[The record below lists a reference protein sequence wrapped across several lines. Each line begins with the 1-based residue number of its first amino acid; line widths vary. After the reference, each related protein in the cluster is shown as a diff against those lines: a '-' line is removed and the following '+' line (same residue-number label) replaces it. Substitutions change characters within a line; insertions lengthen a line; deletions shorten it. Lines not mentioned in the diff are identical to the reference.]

1 MNPIEPNTPPQIRRV
16 RRVGSEWHVTRTDG
30 STLAVPNVNTAPYRS
45 RVSYG
50 FGPDGALD
58 SRPVKP

>member
-1 MNPIEPNTPPQIRRV
+1 MDTPNTPPQIRRV

-30 STLAVPNVNTAPYRS
+30 STLAVPNVNTGSYRS

-50 FGPDGALD
+50 FAADGSLVA
-58 SRPVKP
+58 RPVKP